1 MSIERDPHIE
11 FDPEGTLKATTNWI
25 GKHDEGLAELLKNV
39 YYAYLPNRAN
49 VDIQRYVAA
58 VLLVD
63 SDGQSPAR
71 IGVLDV
77 GGATLEDLKRWSV
90 WQDQGASLADP
101 GVTQGNGGKA
111 YLFRMFTGEGRLL
124 GVKDGKR
131 NCKGFEGVPGS
142 KERGHP
148 GFMPNVPMG
157 CQVPVSALVAELDN
171 VLNPYKLSHADLPK
185 PLLAAIQHRSAFT
198 IAEGVGP
205 KDLSR
210 GKIQADELIQNTLLR
225 EQASLPVEQIHIYAI
240 HNGAVLNAGKHLE
253 LDTIVPFPRFE
264 SSRIFEIPERLSDLD
279 GSFQSTTLE
288 GLKSPGRLVLQT
300 SKGNMETNWKRLRPR
315 WKVRYLTHAQHP
327 IGSKPVAE
335 LIPTTPGSVYVY
347 ATVELPALDPDYVIV
362 GRARPGDGPLMR
374 ALDKFVA
381 EKLRELANEIHATR
395 RHDRDQKGLEAIQR
409 DNQRLDRW
417 KNQFLPNG
425 QLGEG
430 GTKGIGPG
438 GKDHPGTPPPPRKW
452 GDIPAAIEIEQ
463 GNETLRVGRGVV
475 LPLDWFLK
483 PSVRDKD
490 GLPCRNAD
498 LTWTSDDPRIG
509 AFPNPREGRFT
520 ANAKGRCS
528 ISVKVKGTPIES
540 DPVHIDVW
548 AVDHVLLT
556 PRSLKI
562 PIGKPEL
569 IIAEVTNDDGQR
581 STDVLLNWEHDADDP
596 LVVRIRPSGTV
607 IANRMGRTTVSA
619 GAGDPKVG
627 GVWARVRAEVE
638 VVENPDLDRKGGG
651 FPTLKVT
658 DKDTDPETGEIR
670 QSDPDAPPLWQ
681 EPSDYKN
688 NIWWLN
694 LGSKDAEVAYSQK
707 DDNALA
713 WRLYHS
719 QKVVEMVVHVHM
731 QNEYTAGTGGD
742 VPDLWSNHR
751 ANFERLQKQFIPVM
765 WETLNEY
772 VLTGSGLE

>member
-1 MSIERDPHIE
+1 MSIERDSHIE
-11 FDPEGTLKATTNWI
+11 FDPDGTLKATTNWI

-49 VDIQRYVAA
+49 VDVAHHIAA

-71 IGVLDV
+71 IGVLDC

-90 WQDQGASLADP
+90 WQDQHASLAE

-131 NCKGFEGVPGS
+131 NCKGFEGLTGS
-142 KERGHP
+142 KERGTP
-148 GFMPNVPMG
+148 GFMPNVAVG
-157 CQVPVSALVAELDN
+157 CQAPVSALVAELDE
-171 VLNPYKLSHADLPK
+171 VLSPYKLSHSDLPK
-185 PLLAAIQHRSAFT
+185 PLFSAIQHRNAFT
-198 IAEGVGP
+198 IAEGVAP

-210 GKIQADELIQNTLLR
+210 GKIQADELIQGTLLR
-225 EQASLPVEQIHIYAI
+225 EQASLPVEQIQIYAI
-240 HNGAVLNAGKHLE
+240 HNGTVLNARKPLE
-253 LDTIVPFPRFE
+253 LDAIVPFTGFE
-264 SSRIFEIPERLSDLD
+264 KSRIFEIPERLSDLD

-288 GLKSPGRLVLQT
+288 GQKLPGRLILQT
-300 SKGNMETNWKRLRPR
+300 SKDNMETNWRRLRPR
-315 WKVRYLTHAQHP
+315 WKVRYLTHPQHP

-395 RHDRDQKGLEAIQR
+395 RHERDQKGLEAIQR

-425 QLGEG
+425 HIGEG
-430 GTKGIGPG
+430 GVKGNGTG
-438 GKDHPGTPPPPRKW
+438 GEDHDPTPPRKY
-452 GDIPAAIEIEQ
+452 GDVPAAIEIEHS
-463 GNETLRVGRGVV
+463 NDTLKVGKGVV
-475 LPLDWFLK
+475 LPVDWFLK
-483 PSVRDKD
+483 PSVRDKEN
-490 GLPCRNAD
+490 LPCRNAD
-498 LTWTSDDPRIG
+498 LIWTSDDPHIVD
-509 AFPNPREGRFT
+509 FVNPKEGRFV
-520 ANAKGRCS
+520 AKAKGQCS
-528 ISVKVKGTPIES
+528 IRVKVKGTSFES

-596 LVVRIRPSGTV
+596 LIVRIRPSGTV
-607 IANRMGRTTVSA
+607 IANRIGRTTVSA
-619 GAGDPKVG
+619 GAGEPKDG

-694 LGSKDAEVAYSQK
+694 LGSKDAEAAYGQK
-707 DDNALA
+707 DENPLV

-731 QNEYTAGTGGD
+731 QNEYTARSGGD
-742 VPDLWSNHR
+742 IADLWSNHR
-751 ANFERLQKQFIPVM
+751 ANFERLQKQYIPLM

-772 VLTGSGLE
+772 VLSGSGLE